1 MNGVDRSDQ
10 LIKNYNILRQT
21 RKYWKMLFLHYV
33 DIAIVNSYILY
44 KELHSNAR
52 LRMSHFTFRETLVRQ
67 LCHIQVSLHQS
78 VAGRKCDTT
87 IEHRSERMPKGR
99 DCVYCKLVH
108 GVRRR
113 TTRQCIKC
121 DAPLCLL
128 ARNCFQKFHQ
138 QNFREERS
146 KWLQSKS
153 IPREA
158 PVPKGQ
164 PQGSTISKG
173 RGKRKRKNW

>member
-1 MNGVDRSDQ
+1 MPAIIYSYNRYMNGVDRSDQ
-10 LIKNYNILRQT
+10 LNILRQT
-21 RKYWKMLFLHYV
+21 RKDWKTLFLHYV

-87 IEHRSERMPKGR
+87 IEHRSEGMPKGR

-108 GVRRR
+108 GVNKISGR
-113 TTRQCIKC
+113 
-121 DAPLCLL
+121 
-128 ARNCFQKFHQ
+128 
-138 QNFREERS
+138 
-146 KWLQSKS
+146 
-153 IPREA
+153 REA
-158 PVPKGQ
+158 NGFNPNPF
-164 PQGSTISKG
+164 I
-173 RGKRKRKNW
+173 GKHQCLKDDLREAQSQKEEGNESVRTGEIGLMNIT